1 MTLPYLSR
9 FLQCFADVLD
19 RDDQPVA
26 RSHAKRLRILQSG
39 LSTLQD
45 VPAARVPVQ
54 KSCEAELST
63 YADGCALAK
72 ALADLMPAI
81 HLTRSDSY
89 LAAPPSADFGNN
101 YGYGVI
107 CGPESGP
114 PALIK
119 DAEISFGLMFLGPQT
134 HYPLHSHPA
143 DEIYYTVT
151 GPSFWRTA
159 DDAWSSREAGE
170 IIHHPSWIP
179 HATLAGDRPLVLL
192 YVWQGDLDTDAAFL
206 PDWMASDS
214 TLMTQ
219 GGGSK

>member
-9 FLQCFADVLD
+9 FLHCFANVLD

-26 RSHAKRLRILQSG
+26 RSHAEHLRLLQSG

-54 KSCEAELST
+54 SRCEAELQA
-63 YADGCALAK
+63 YAADCELAR

-81 HLTRSDSY
+81 HLTRSESY

-107 CGPESGP
+107 CGPDSGP
-114 PALIK
+114 PALMK
-119 DAEISFGLMFLGPQT
+119 DAHISFGLMLLGPDT

-151 GPSFWRTA
+151 GPSSWRTG
-159 DDAWSSREAGE
+159 DDAWSSRKAGE

-192 YVWQGDLDTDAAFL
+192 YVWQGDLETDAAFT
-206 PDWMASDS
+206 PDRMASDS
-214 TLMTQ
+214 TLTTQ
-219 GGGSK
+219 RDNPK

>member
-1 MTLPYLSR
+1 MTRSNLSR

-26 RSHAKRLRILQSG
+26 RSHAKRLRFLQSR

-54 KSCEAELST
+54 ASCEAELRT
-63 YADGCALAK
+63 YASGCALAQ
-72 ALADLMPAI
+72 ALSDLLPAI
-81 HLTRSDSY
+81 HLTRSETY
-89 LAAPPSADFGNN
+89 LAAPPSADFGSN

-114 PALIK
+114 PALIR
-119 DAEISFGLMFLGPQT
+119 DAEISFGLMFLGPAT

-143 DEIYYTVT
+143 DEIYYAVT
-151 GPSFWRTA
+151 GPSFWRTS
-159 DDAWSSREAGE
+159 DEPWSSRQAGD
-170 IIHHPSWIP
+170 IIHHPSWIA

-192 YVWQGDLDTDAAFL
+192 YVWQGDLDTDAAFV

-214 TLMTQ
+214 TLTIR
-219 GGGSK
+219 GAGSK